1 MSVDPLFLFSIQF
14 TFALVVYALAA
25 RWYIWPRIDPL
36 PPTVALVPLIWVHV
50 FRFIGG
56 SILAPGSVG
65 PGEPSSF
72 REMIGYG
79 DMVTAALALLA
90 LIALRAKG
98 SRAIRCV
105 RVSVVVALLDTA
117 NAVAESLRL
126 GVFDEPLGM
135 NWVIVTAYMPA
146 LFFCSYLIFVELL
159 RARRTPRA
167 AGEETWIERDSVL
180 VTGDRP

>member
-36 PPTVALVPLIWVHV
+36 TPPLALVPLIWVHV

-65 PGEPSSF
+65 PGVPSEF

-79 DMVTAALALLA
+79 DMVTAALALIA

-98 SRAIRCV
+98 SRAIWFV
-105 RVSVVVALLDTA
+105 WLFVVVGLLDTA
-117 NAVAESLRL
+117 NAVVQSLRFSVFDDPL
-126 GVFDEPLGM
+126 GV
-135 NWVIVTAYMPA
+135 NWVIVTAYVPA
-146 LFFCSYLIFVELL
+146 LLVTSYLIIVELL
-159 RARRTPRA
+159 RARRAP
-167 AGEETWIERDSVL
+167 
-180 VTGDRP
+180 